1 MNNVLAAAF
10 AALAIGVLVVLG
22 TGFWTFR
29 KGDLLE
35 SRVVGIGVAVA
46 LFGCALMS
54 LDQRWAFWLTP
65 VAVVAMAAVVVRR
78 TVKPRRKTQ
87 RTPPRGE

>member
-1 MNNVLAAAF
+1 MNHVLAAAF

-22 TGFWTFR
+22 TGLWTFR
-29 KGDLLE
+29 KGDPLE

-46 LFGCALMS
+46 LCGCALMS

-65 VAVVAMAAVVVRR
+65 VAVVAMAAVAVRR
-78 TVKPRRKTQ
+78 TVRPRRM
-87 RTPPRGE
+87 PPRED

>member
-1 MNNVLAAAF
+1 MAAAF
-10 AALAIGVLVVLG
+10 AALALGVLVVLG
-22 TGFWTFR
+22 TGLWTFR

-35 SRVVGIGVAVA
+35 SRVVGVGVAVA

-65 VAVVAMAAVVVRR
+65 VALVAMAAVVVRR
-78 TVKPRRKTQ
+78 TVRPRRKAL
-87 RTPPRGE
+87 RTPRREDRAR

>member
-1 MNNVLAAAF
+1 MNQVLAAAF

-22 TGFWTFR
+22 TGLWTFR

-46 LFGCALMS
+46 LSGCALMS

-65 VAVVAMAAVVVRR
+65 IALVAMVAVAVRR
-78 TVKPRRKTQ
+78 TVRPRRKAQ
-87 RTPPRGE
+87 RTPPHED